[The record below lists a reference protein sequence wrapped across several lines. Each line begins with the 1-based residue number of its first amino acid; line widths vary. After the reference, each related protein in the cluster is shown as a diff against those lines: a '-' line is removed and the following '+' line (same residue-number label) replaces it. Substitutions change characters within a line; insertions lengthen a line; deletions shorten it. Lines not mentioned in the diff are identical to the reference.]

1 MLVLVKAK
9 LNNNVT
15 KTQMLIR
22 EFRHDSISRSFTNLT
37 KNWQNFEID
46 IESSYIEFNADNAD
60 IIIQEL
66 PDKIENCVITA
77 NSISF
82 EKPVKALLSLRC
94 NCIDFSNLT
103 SDNFKMGPHFLGTT
117 KFIFDKPFLLTN
129 ENTLSFFL
137 NYENAYISNNF
148 VLTENVKNIS
158 NLFSKSNIKAL
169 PTKFKINSNM
179 HEISNL
185 CSYCRKLTTVSPM
198 LNGTFSKKRY
208 PNLRT
213 PGGMFFNC
221 VKLKNIPIKF
231 YKKHY
236 IQYKSKL
243 QTNFVGL
250 LSYIHEL

>member
-1 MLVLVKAK
+1 MLVLGKAK
-9 LNNNVT
+9 LSNNAISSN
-15 KTQMLIR
+15 MFIC
-22 EFRHDSISRSFTNLT
+22 EFSYVMNGSTVNLT

-46 IESSYIEFNADNAD
+46 IESNHIEFNADNAD

-66 PDKIENCVITA
+66 PDKIEKCAITA

-82 EKPVKALLSLRC
+82 EKPVKASLSLRC

-103 SDNFKMGPHFLGTT
+103 SDNFKMEPRFLGTT

-129 ENTLSFFL
+129 KDEVSFFQY
-137 NYENAYISNNF
+137 YENNYISNNF

-158 NLFSKSNIKAL
+158 NLFFRSNIKAL
-169 PTKFKINSNM
+169 PTKFKINRDI
-179 HEISNL
+179 HEMSDL
-185 CSYCRKLTTVSPM
+185 CSHCKKLTTVSPM
-198 LNGTFSKKRY
+198 LIGTFSKKRY
-208 PNLRT
+208 PNLCT
-213 PGGMFFNC
+213 PKRMFFNC
-221 VKLKNIPIKF
+221 IKLKNIPIKF

-236 IQYKSKL
+236 IQHKSKL